1 MSQDNFYT
9 ILGVNEN
16 ATQDE
21 IKKAYRKLAVEHHP
35 DKGGSEETFKKISE
49 AYDTLGDQN
58 KRTQYDNGRRNPF
71 GNMGGSSF
79 EDMFGSFYSQR
90 KRTVPD
96 KIIEVEVG
104 TLESFNSSDK
114 IINFQRKHACD
125 SCNGNGGEKIK
136 CTGCNG
142 LGFTTVTMGT
152 GLFTQMFRQP
162 CNTCRGVGEMFKT
175 KCGTCHGE
183 GTKNEFETIKIK
195 LPHGV
200 DDGQFFKMQGKG
212 DYSNGIYGNL
222 VIRVIVKPENN
233 FEKAGDDLV
242 YSAFLNLDDLT
253 KVGFN
258 LPHPSGDLFIKLPE
272 DFDSSKPLRVK
283 SKGFR
288 GQNGNGDLFIKLFVK
303 FKRELDV
310 TNQ

>member
-1 MSQDNFYT
+1 MNQDNFYS

-49 AYDTLGDQN
+49 AYDTLGDQS
-58 KRTQYDNGRRNPF
+58 KRAQYDNSRRNPF
-71 GNMGGSSF
+71 NNMGGGSF
-79 EDMFGSFYSQR
+79 DEMFGSFYNQR
-90 KRTVPD
+90 KRGAPD
-96 KIIEVEVG
+96 KIIEVEIG

-114 IINFQRKHACD
+114 IINYQRKHACD
-125 SCNGNGGEKIK
+125 SCGGAGGEKTTCK
-136 CTGCNG
+136 TCNG
-142 LGFTTVTMGT
+142 IGFTTVTMGT
-152 GLFTQMFRQP
+152 GLFTQTFRQP
-162 CNTCRGVGEMFKT
+162 CNSCRGVGDIFKT

-183 GTKNEFETIKIK
+183 GTKNEFESIKIK

-200 DDGQFFKMQGKG
+200 DDGQFFKMQSKG
-212 DYSNGIYGNL
+212 DYHNGIYGNL
-222 VIRVIVKPENN
+222 VIRVIVKPEDN

-242 YSAFLNLDDLT
+242 YSAFLNLEDLNKT
-253 KVGFN
+253 GFN

-272 DFDSSKPLRVK
+272 DFDTSKPLRVK

-303 FKRELDV
+303 FKRTLDV
-310 TNQ
+310 VN

>member
-1 MSQDNFYT
+1 MNQDNFYS

-21 IKKAYRKLAVEHHP
+21 IKRAYRKLAVEHHP

-58 KRTQYDNGRRNPF
+58 KRVQYDNSRRNPF
-71 GNMGGSSF
+71 SGMGGGSF
-79 EDMFGSFYSQR
+79 DDLFGNFYSQR

-104 TLESFNSSDK
+104 VMESYNSSDK
-114 IINFQRKHACD
+114 VINYQRKHACD
-125 SCNGNGGEKIK
+125 SCNGSGGQKVT
-136 CTGCNG
+136 CSTCNG
-142 LGFTTVTMGT
+142 IGYTTVTMGT
-152 GLFTQMFRQP
+152 GLFTQTFRQP
-162 CNTCRGVGEMFKT
+162 CNTCRGMGEIFKS

-183 GTKNEFETIKIK
+183 GTKSDIESLKIK

-200 DDGQFFKMQGKG
+200 DDGQFFKMHGKG
-212 DYSNGIYGNL
+212 DYHNGMYGNL
-222 VIRVIVKPENN
+222 VVRVIIKPEDN
-233 FEKAGDDLV
+233 FEKSGDDLI
-242 YSAFLNLDDLT
+242 YNAFLTLDD
-253 KVGFN
+253 VNGIGFN

-272 DFDSSKPLRVK
+272 DFDTSKPLRVK

-288 GQNGNGDLFIKLFVK
+288 GQNGSGDLFIKLFVK
-303 FKRELDV
+303 FKRNLNTVE
-310 TNQ
+310 